1 MELRAFASYL
11 RIIECCIAA
20 FWRLSAWVPSQDPT
34 SPRREASL
42 FNLPGTSVPG
52 IFLPPRGGHGLIV
65 FAPGDELSQGDCSH
79 VAL

>member
-20 FWRLSAWVPSQDPT
+20 FWRVSAWVLSQDPT

-52 IFLPPRGGHGLIV
+52 IFFAAVCGHGLIA
-65 FAPGDELSQGDCSH
+65 FAPGDELHQGDCSH

>member
-11 RIIECCIAA
+11 QIIECCIAA
-20 FWRLSAWVPSQDPT
+20 FWRVSAWVPSQDPT

-52 IFLPPRGGHGLIV
+52 IFLPPREGT
-65 FAPGDELSQGDCSH
+65 D
-79 VAL
+79 

>member
-1 MELRAFASYL
+1 MELRAFAAYF

-20 FWRLSAWVPSQDPT
+20 FWRLSAWVLSQDPT

-52 IFLPPRGGHGLIV
+52 IFFTAARGHALIA
-65 FAPGDELSQGDCSH
+65 FAPGDELHQGEFSH